1 MKKIT
6 FYSELVYIV
15 AMLTLPLSVS
25 MSAAADFGVSMIVAP
40 AYIMSL
46 KFDIFTFGQWD
57 YILQGVLFIGLCVAL
72 KKIKPIY
79 FVSFLTC
86 FIYGTV
92 LDLWRTAI
100 PVLNPD
106 ITPPGS
112 MDMHIRIIFFALSM
126 FLTAFAV
133 ALFFRT
139 YIYPQ
144 VCDFFVVGIT
154 KHFGVDRTKLKRIF
168 DTCCL
173 GLSVVL
179 TLLFFGAFR
188 GIGVGTILV
197 TALNGLLIGGC
208 GKFIERI
215 FDIKPYF
222 VKLSE
227 KFEF

>member
-6 FYSELVYIV
+6 FYSELVYIT
-15 AMLTLPLSVS
+15 AMLTLTLAVS
-25 MSAAADFGVSMIVAP
+25 LSAAADFGVSMIVAP

-57 YILQGVLFIGLCVAL
+57 YILQGVLFIVFCIVI
-72 KKIKPIY
+72 KKVKPLY
-79 FVSFLTC
+79 FVSFATC

-92 LDLWRTAI
+92 LDLWRALI
-100 PVLNPD
+100 PVLNPV

-112 MDMHIRIIFFALSM
+112 MDMPVRIMFFILSM
-126 FLTAFAV
+126 LLTAFAV

-154 KHFGVDRTKLKRIF
+154 RKFGVNQTKFKRIF
-168 DTCCL
+168 DACCL
-173 GLSVVL
+173 SLSVAL
-179 TLLFFGAFR
+179 TLVFFGAFR
-188 GIGVGTILV
+188 GIGVGTIIV

-208 GKFIERI
+208 GKIIDKLFN
-215 FDIKPYF
+215 IKPYF
-222 VKLSE
+222 VNIAE
-227 KFEF
+227 KFEL

>member
-1 MKKIT
+1 M
-6 FYSELVYIV
+6 VYIV
-15 AMLTLPLSVS
+15 AMLVLTLSVS
-25 MSAAADFGVSMIVAP
+25 LSAAADFGVSMIVAP

-57 YILQGVLFIGLCVAL
+57 YILQGVLFIGLCVAI
-72 KKIKPIY
+72 KKVKPIY
-79 FVSFLTC
+79 FVSFVTC

-92 LDLWRTAI
+92 LDLWRAVI

-112 MDMHIRIIFFALSM
+112 MEMYLRVIFFVLSM

-154 KHFGVDRTKLKRIF
+154 KSFGIDRTKLKRIF
-168 DTCCL
+168 DACCF

-179 TLLFFGAFR
+179 TLVFFGAFR
-188 GIGVGTILV
+188 GIGVGTIIV
-197 TALNGLLIGGC
+197 TAFNGLLIGGC
-208 GKFIERI
+208 GKLIDRV
-215 FDIKPYF
+215 FDIKPRF
-222 VKLSE
+222 KKLSQ
-227 KFEF
+227 KFEL